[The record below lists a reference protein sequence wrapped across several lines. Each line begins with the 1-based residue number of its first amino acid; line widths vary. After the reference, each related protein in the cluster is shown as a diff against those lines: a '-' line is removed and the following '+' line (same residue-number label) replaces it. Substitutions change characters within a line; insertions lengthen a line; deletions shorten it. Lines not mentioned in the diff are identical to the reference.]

1 MNFLRLLLFFQGF
14 LKGMIFY
21 LRFRE
26 THEQVVAENETLR
39 KKLDESQTKI
49 RWLES
54 KAEASQMMYE
64 CFRKEHGTTYRKFI
78 SAREEA
84 SHLDARLSDV
94 TTELGACRSKVDA
107 LSQSLLAVKTKF
119 RKAKD
124 KLREYKTKAW
134 SFYRQLSFASWGR
147 DTGFYMG
154 YLGGFE
160 TLKDWVRKP

>member
-1 MNFLRLLLFFQGF
+1 

-21 LRFRE
+21 LGFRE
-26 THEQVVAENETLR
+26 THKQVVAKNETLR
-39 KKLDESQTKI
+39 KKLDESQMKI

-54 KAEASQMMYE
+54 KVEASQMMYE
-64 CFRKEHGTTYRKFI
+64 CFRKEHGTTYGKFI
-78 SAREEA
+78 FAREEA
-84 SHLDARLSDV
+84 NRLNARLLDV

-119 RKAKD
+119 CKAKE
-124 KLREYKTKAW
+124 KLREYKTIAR

-154 YLGGFE
+154 YL
-160 TLKDWVRKP
+160 